1 MQPVGLGRRQRSKL
15 CSNGYHG
22 AEICSQRTLK
32 GVLNG
37 SNMYSWE
44 RKWHSFQLHLHSDP
58 LTLHPPHQ
66 LSGEGCRSPALKYER
81 RETQLLCSV
90 PLSGCNGTS
99 RSKADSRGGAAGK
112 QSASMPSEHIEA
124 QIRAPSASAGVV
136 LLWLLSAEDFP
147 AWDAPKP
154 PRGVPSSPRTAL
166 GSSWPV
172 RAFSSY
178 YAVHIHETCKLEER

>member
-1 MQPVGLGRRQRSKL
+1 MRVWAPDLLNVCWAVSLLLAWLGCGSSPVQPVGLGRRQRSKL

-37 SNMYSWE
+37 GNMYSWE

-99 RSKADSRGGAAGK
+99 RSKADSRRWPQDSRASNAQRRPSQDK
-112 QSASMPSEHIEA
+112 TERWLPDCSARPPLS
-124 QIRAPSASAGVV
+124 
-136 LLWLLSAEDFP
+136 LLP
-147 AWDAPKP
+147 
-154 PRGVPSSPRTAL
+154 
-166 GSSWPV
+166 
-172 RAFSSY
+172 
-178 YAVHIHETCKLEER
+178 